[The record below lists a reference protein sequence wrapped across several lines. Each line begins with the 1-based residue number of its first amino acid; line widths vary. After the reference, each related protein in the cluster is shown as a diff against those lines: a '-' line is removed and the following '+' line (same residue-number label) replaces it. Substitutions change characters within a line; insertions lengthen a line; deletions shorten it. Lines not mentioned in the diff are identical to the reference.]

1 MIIILKPL
9 ELEIATTY
17 NIVFIV
23 VSMSSIMKI
32 ILLVSKN
39 RKYCLVSKDSTEFLI
54 NIDSDSVLEH

>member
-9 ELEIATTY
+9 ELEIATAY